1 MEYIISFLTGIII
14 GSFPTAYILLKTT
27 KGIDITKNG
36 SGNVGAMNSYRISD
50 SVYLAI
56 VIFIID
62 FIKGLAVVELIA
74 LFYGNV
80 FPFLLL
86 GLIGAVLGHCYSF
99 WIKFR
104 GGRGLATAFGGA
116 VLISIPLVIIWVVM
130 WLIGYAFRRNIHF
143 SNFTATLLTAVLS
156 FTSVDVLNRMSQ
168 IQAENNLEFS
178 ILVSIVLI
186 IILIRHIEPI
196 KLYIKQQAD
205 KSRKVSD
212 E

>member
-1 MEYIISFLTGIII
+1 MEYIISFLIGILI
-14 GSFPTAYILLKTT
+14 GSVPTAYILLKIT
-27 KGIDITKNG
+27 KGIDITKSG

-50 SVYLAI
+50 SVFLAI

-62 FIKGLAVVELIA
+62 FIKGLAAVELIA
-74 LFYGNV
+74 LIYGNF

-86 GLIGAVLGHCYSF
+86 GLIGSVLGHCYSF

-143 SNFTATLLTAVLS
+143 SNFIATLLTAVLS

-205 KSRKVSD
+205 KSRNVSD